1 MPSVITPIASVAG
14 LSGVLSSFVMNVEIA
29 SKSKSN
35 HRHDKSSN
43 WRSVKSFEGLLR
55 ANARAARPVDWPP
68 LEPHLPLKERPLV
81 VVGMVGATMLD
92 AANLPKSVTDALEDV
107 CCVTDASVRAVAALT
122 QRTKKPVLSLALIC
136 CDPGALAAANISV
149 EMGLADLVS
158 HAIVAATA
166 AFGIAVADYD
176 ASRA

>member
-1 MPSVITPIASVAG
+1 MSAAIPTVIDVR
-14 LSGVLSSFVMNVEIA
+14 GVLSSFVMTVEIA

-43 WRSVKSFEGLLR
+43 WRSLKSFEGLLR
-55 ANARAARPVDWPP
+55 AHVRAARPADWPP
-68 LEPHLPLKERPLV
+68 LEPNTPLKERPLV

-107 CCVTDASVRAVAALT
+107 CCVTDASVRAVAAST
-122 QRTKKPVLSLALIC
+122 QRTKKPILTIALIC
-136 CDPGALAAANISV
+136 CDPGALAAANTSV
-149 EMGLADLVS
+149 EMGLANLVS

-166 AFGIAVADYD
+166 AFETAVADYD
-176 ASRA
+176 AT